1 MKSLPGNLTIKTEI
15 YGENKYHLIDYHSLH
30 LDEKSIKVRN
40 LGDLYY
46 NNYSIF
52 FGKNCFETENKSLYL
67 FSIDLKNNT
76 YLIKTKTL
84 SSDFL
89 LLTNSNSP
97 FLVLNKK
104 KKDLYNLCENDIF
117 KIGKLYIKVR
127 KIKLINSEIR
137 FKIKNKLGKN
147 KSVIFGSPRNSLKIF
162 NNSTNKINKICLN
175 SSNQEK
181 IFLKKNK
188 SSKNKCKL
196 KLKDYSINEKKND
209 IICRICYCSN
219 STVNNPLIN
228 VCKCKGSMEYI
239 HYKCL
244 KEWIDSKIL
253 KEGYNS
259 EYRITYN
266 ENIFK
271 CELCKEKYPEY
282 IEYKNNIYNLI
293 FYQPS
298 FKEYCILE
306 TIRIDENRIKY
317 YHIIS
322 LEEKKNIC
330 IGRNERCDLYFNE
343 LSLSNEHCYIRKEN
357 NNLYLE
363 DNNSTFGT
371 LVLIQNSIMELIP
384 SNLFKIQI
392 NNIYFTFNYKLK
404 NSLFSCFCAEEIGNT
419 ISYNKQNHMAIK
431 KNYMINKK
439 YDIYIY

>member
-89 LLTNSNSP
+89 LLTNSNLP

-147 KSVIFGSPRNSLKIF
+147 KSVIFESPSNSLKIF

-253 KEGYNS
+253 KE
-259 EYRITYN
+259 
-266 ENIFK
+266 
-271 CELCKEKYPEY
+271 
-282 IEYKNNIYNLI
+282 
-293 FYQPS
+293 
-298 FKEYCILE
+298 
-306 TIRIDENRIKY
+306 
-317 YHIIS
+317 
-322 LEEKKNIC
+322 
-330 IGRNERCDLYFNE
+330 
-343 LSLSNEHCYIRKEN
+343 
-357 NNLYLE
+357 
-363 DNNSTFGT
+363 
-371 LVLIQNSIMELIP
+371 
-384 SNLFKIQI
+384 
-392 NNIYFTFNYKLK
+392 
-404 NSLFSCFCAEEIGNT
+404 
-419 ISYNKQNHMAIK
+419 
-431 KNYMINKK
+431 
-439 YDIYIY
+439 